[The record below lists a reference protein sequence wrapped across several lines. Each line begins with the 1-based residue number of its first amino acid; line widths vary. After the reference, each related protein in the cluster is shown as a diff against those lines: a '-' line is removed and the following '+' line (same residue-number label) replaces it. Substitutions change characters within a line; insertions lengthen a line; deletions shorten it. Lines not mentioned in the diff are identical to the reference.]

1 MLLRNTG
8 NIELW
13 WRGPFVGLP
22 IHAWIILSSQVLVDV
37 AEIAGIDAPT
47 EVPEEA
53 GFAVI
58 RAATQ
63 AIIPT

>member
-1 MLLRNTG
+1 M
-8 NIELW
+8 
-13 WRGPFVGLP
+13 
-22 IHAWIILSSQVLVDV
+22 LSSQVLADV
-37 AEIAGIDAPT
+37 AEIAGNDAPT